1 MSKNSAWGVAFVV
14 ESTYGTER
22 LGLQIL
28 AAIAEEEDFDVWLY
42 RLDSIDKTELM
53 RQIEKIKPDII
64 AYSAMT
70 YEHNALHSLNKKL
83 KSGLGFISIFGGPH
97 YTFNPEEIHAHE
109 QIDIVCVGEGE
120 RAFRAL
126 LRCVKND
133 EDYSGIPNLSVRC
146 GNSVK
151 ENPVAPLID
160 NLDEVPFANRR
171 IVPLDE
177 KGHRHLGRTRA
188 VMIGRGC
195 PYQCTYCFNAAYNQ
209 IYGGNSRRVVRWRS
223 VGNVISEMVA
233 IKNASTIDY
242 LSIEDDAINLLPD
255 DYIYEFCERYKRE
268 VSIPFSAQFRANLI
282 DENTIRALND
292 AGMRW
297 ANCGIET
304 GNEFVANN
312 LLKRRVTNE
321 QIINTFRVFDK
332 YGIKSFSQNMVGLP
346 VEDPV
351 ADALKTIALNIKAK
365 VRYAHFT
372 ILLPFPKTPIE
383 RYCIEYGYL
392 PPGGSS
398 QLQDITPSVFTKTIL
413 RFPNPKD
420 GKRVTNLH
428 KFCSIAVRF
437 PFLIPFVKLL
447 IKLPPNRLF
456 QYIYFFWYAYNRTV
470 APYKIKLSPSLIL
483 AGLKQISRYL
493 KHHD

>member
-1 MSKNSAWGVAFVV
+1 MNKNSAREVAFVV

-28 AAIAEEEDFDVWLY
+28 AAIAEEEGFGVWLY
-42 RLDSIDKTELM
+42 RLDSIDESELKRRMEKT
-53 RQIEKIKPDII
+53 KPDII

-83 KSGLGFISIFGGPH
+83 KSGLKFISIFGGPH
-97 YTFNPEEIHAHE
+97 YTFNPEEIYAHE

-120 RAFRAL
+120 RAFRAF

-133 EDYSGIPNLSVRC
+133 EDYSSIPNLSVRC
-146 GNSVK
+146 GNLVK

-160 NLDEVPFANRR
+160 NLDEIPFANRR

-188 VMIGRGC
+188 MMIGRGC
-195 PYQCTYCFNAAYNQ
+195 PYQCTYCFNASYNQ
-209 IYGGNSRRVVRWRS
+209 IYGRNSHRVVRWRS
-223 VGNVISEMVA
+223 VGNVIAEMVK
-233 IKNASTIDY
+233 IKNESVIDHFAVD
-242 LSIEDDAINLLPD
+242 DDAINLLPD

-282 DENTIRALND
+282 DEDIVKALNN
-292 AGMRW
+292 AGTRW
-297 ANCGIET
+297 IHCGIET
-304 GNEFVANN
+304 GDEFFADN

-321 QIINTFRVFDK
+321 QIINAFRIFNK
-332 YGIKSFSQNMVGLP
+332 YGIKSLSQNMIGLP
-346 VEDPV
+346 VKNPV
-351 ADALKTIALNIKAK
+351 GDALRTIALNIKAK
-365 VRYAHFT
+365 VGYAHFT

-383 RYCIEYGYL
+383 RYCTEHGYL
-392 PPGGSS
+392 PSGGSGQS
-398 QLQDITPSVFTKTIL
+398 RDTAPSVFTKTIL

-420 GKRVTNLH
+420 GRRVTNLH

-437 PFLIPFVKLL
+437 PCLSPFIKLL
-447 IKLPPNRLF
+447 IELPPNRLF
-456 QYIYFFWYAYNRTV
+456 QYVYFFWYAYNRTI
-470 APYKIKLSPSLIL
+470 APYKVKLSPSLIL
-483 AGLKQISRYL
+483 AGLKQISNYL